1 MLSGSALFLPF
12 LSYCW
17 FRPCVFCWM
26 CVCFSSSVIV
36 ARLLCLTFM
45 GKLMLHAGRS
55 SRTSRLSPS
64 HQNIS
69 LSRSLFLYLFY
80 HFITPPSLYSAF
92 CGFGLN
98 VLCLK
103 PETAHPNSHVV
114 VFFLE
119 GDFLK
124 NPHAPE

>member
-1 MLSGSALFLPF
+1 MLSGSAQFLTF
-12 LSYCW
+12 LSYC
-17 FRPCVFCWM
+17 VFCRM
-26 CVCFSSSVIV
+26 CVCVCFSSSVVV

-45 GKLMLHAGRS
+45 EKLMLHAGRS
-55 SRTSRLSPS
+55 SGTSRLYPS
-64 HQNIS
+64 EH

-80 HFITPPSLYSAF
+80 HFITPLTLHSAF

-103 PETAHPNSHVV
+103 PETAHANSHVV
-114 VFFLE
+114 VFILK

-124 NPHAPE
+124 NSLNPHKNIIY